1 MQKDSDELVGMTC
14 ILSFVKNRL
23 TSFKFVILGHIN
35 THVDIWGIDKYSY
48 IHTHKYTNVHSYIHV
63 RIHTYINTHFDIWG
77 TYKYSYIHTYKYTNV
92 HSYVHV
98 RIHTYIN
105 TEKSV
110 TTQTYCLFF
119 SAAQIL
125 DFRFQ
130 KQVSFL
136 F

>member
-63 RIHTYINTHFDIWG
+63 RIHTYINT
-77 TYKYSYIHTYKYTNV
+77 
-92 HSYVHV
+92 
-98 RIHTYIN
+98 
-105 TEKSV
+105 EKSV